1 MLRHPRRR
9 ADGTAQTRRG
19 LISWMFTALAI
30 AIALFAILILFA
42 WWAQE
47 RIVFQPSGPPFPHHG
62 ATRRVEY
69 RAADDQPLFAFIAE
83 PARPAARRRVL
94 IAFHGNADLAVRQI
108 PWGEEAA
115 RRTGW
120 TVILPEYRGYGGA
133 PGVPSVRGVRE
144 DARAALAFALDSIA
158 DREVE
163 IAYFG
168 HSLGSAVAT
177 ELAREH
183 QPSRLLLQSPFTS
196 ARDMA
201 RIVAARPLEL
211 AWRMFSRI
219 HYDSRAIVEQL
230 DVPVWVIHGADDLII
245 PARMGG
251 ELFESARVRGELK
264 IVPGAGHNDLEARGG
279 GLYWAWLER
288 ALE

>member
-1 MLRHPRRR
+1 ML
-9 ADGTAQTRRG
+9 TA
-19 LISWMFTALAI
+19 IAI
-30 AIALFAILILFA
+30 AIALFVILILFA

-69 RAADDQPLFAFIAE
+69 RAADDQPLFAFIVE
-83 PARPAARRRVL
+83 PEETAPRQRVL
-94 IAFHGNADLAVRQI
+94 IAFHGNADLAVLQI
-108 PWGEEAA
+108 PWAEEVA

-120 TVILPEYRGYGGA
+120 TVMLPEYRGYGGA

-144 DARAALAFALDSIA
+144 DARAALAFAFESLGA
-158 DREVE
+158 QQGE

-168 HSLGSAVAT
+168 HSLGSAVAV
-177 ELAREH
+177 ELADEH

-201 RIVAARPLEL
+201 RIIAARPVEA
-211 AWRMFSRI
+211 AWRMFSRV
-219 HYDSRAIVEQL
+219 HYDSRAVVGRV
-230 DVPVWVIHGADDLII
+230 DVPVWVIHGADDIII

-251 ELFESARVRGELK
+251 ELFESARLQGELK
-264 IVPGAGHNDLEARGG
+264 IVPGVGHNDLEERGG
-279 GLYWAWLER
+279 GLYWRWVER
-288 ALE
+288 ALD